1 MKKLFIVAMALGMLA
16 SCAQDEVLDLN
27 QEAIGFSGA
36 HINNSTRSISSPAS
50 HTTANLATFN
60 VYGAMTGV
68 DADKY
73 VAIFDGVPVKRE
85 WNAATD
91 IGATGTWGYDK
102 SYVQYWI
109 AGKNYK
115 FAAVVDGTVDAERD
129 EDCMP
134 TKITVNASEQKDVLY
149 AENEI
154 PAWSSSKGTNVAFD
168 FNHIMSKVKFTAE
181 VAAMASAYAYTV
193 EGITINGVPQEATY
207 TIGGTWAATST
218 YNVAFGHIAGPDATA
233 DNLALPLNGTSAES
247 YYERLMVPG
256 QVNSISF
263 TVNLWK
269 KKDSATDYDQI
280 STETKTLTVGDG
292 LTSAINLAGGSA
304 YNFVIELGA
313 PGTPITFSANPIPDW
328 TPAGDVD
335 VK

>member
-1 MKKLFIVAMALGMLA
+1 MRKLFILALAAAAAVG
-16 SCAQDEVLDLN
+16 CTKDEVLDFN
-27 QEAIGFSGA
+27 KEAIGFQNA
-36 HINNSTRSISSPAS
+36 FINNATRAIDPSI
-50 HTTANLATFN
+50 TTATLTGFN
-60 VYGAMTGV
+60 VYGAVEGV
-68 DADKY
+68 TTAWVNIFNGVEVTKNKKADS
-73 VAIFDGVPVKRE
+73 
-85 WNAATD
+85 D
-91 IGATGTWGYDK
+91 IGAQNTWWY
-102 SYVQYWI
+102 SASNLQYWI
-109 AGKNYK
+109 AGKDYK
-115 FAAVVDGTVDAERD
+115 FAAVVDGTVSATDAAG
-129 EDCMP
+129 MP
-134 TKITVNASEQKDVLY
+134 TKITVDASEQKDVLY
-149 AENEI
+149 ATKNVTD
-154 PAWSSSKGTNVAFD
+154 WTSTYGSNVAFD
-168 FNHIMSKVKFTAE
+168 FAHIMSKVKFTAE
-181 VAAMASAYAYTV
+181 VDAMASAYAYTV
-193 EGITINGVPQEATY
+193 EGITINGVPKEATY
-207 TIGGTWAATST
+207 TIGGTWAAPST

-328 TPAGDVD
+328 TPGGNVD

>member
-36 HINNSTRSISSPAS
+36 HINNSTRSIDSPAS
-50 HTTANLATFN
+50 HTTANLQTFN
-60 VYGAMTGV
+60 VYGAVEGV
-68 DADKY
+68 TTAWVNIFNGVEVTKNKQADS
-73 VAIFDGVPVKRE
+73 
-85 WNAATD
+85 D
-91 IGATGTWGYDK
+91 IGAQGTWWY
-102 SYVQYWI
+102 SETNLQYWI
-109 AGKNYK
+109 AGKDYK
-115 FAAVVDGTVDAERD
+115 FAAVVDGTVSATDAAG
-129 EDCMP
+129 MP
-134 TKITVNASEQKDVLY
+134 TKITVDASEQKDVLY
-149 AENEI
+149 ATNNVTDWTSTDE
-154 PAWSSSKGTNVAFD
+154 SNVAFD
-168 FNHIMSKVKFTAE
+168 FAHIMSKVKFTAE
-181 VAAMASAYAYTV
+181 VDAMASAYAYTV

-233 DNLALPLNGTSAES
+233 DNLSLLLNGTSAES

-256 QVNSISF
+256 EVNSISF

-269 KKDSATDYDQI
+269 KKDSGTDYDHI

>member
-36 HINNSTRSISSPAS
+36 HINNSTRSIDLPAS
-50 HTTANLATFN
+50 HTTANLQTFN
-60 VYGAMTGV
+60 VYGAVEGV
-68 DADKY
+68 TTAWVNIFNGVEVTKNKKADS
-73 VAIFDGVPVKRE
+73 
-85 WNAATD
+85 D
-91 IGATGTWGYDK
+91 IGVQNTTWWY
-102 SYVQYWI
+102 SASNLQYWI
-109 AGKNYK
+109 AGKDYK
-115 FAAVVDGTVDAERD
+115 FAAVVDGTVSATDAAG
-129 EDCMP
+129 MP
-134 TKITVNASEQKDVLY
+134 TEITVDASEQKDVLY
-149 AENEI
+149 ATNNVTD
-154 PAWSSSKGTNVAFD
+154 WTSTDGSNVAFD
-168 FNHIMSKVKFTAE
+168 FAHIMSKVKFTAE
-181 VAAMASAYAYTV
+181 VDAMASAYAYTV

-218 YNVAFGHIAGPDATA
+218 YDVAFGHIAGPDATA
-233 DNLALPLNGTSAES
+233 DNLSLLLNGTSAES

-256 QVNSISF
+256 EVNSISF

-269 KKDSATDYDQI
+269 KKDSGTDYDHI